1 MTSRNGR
8 RPRRVLSHPGK
19 QRGGRASVIFSIVR
33 DPLTTRSA
41 PSEAEHGDR
50 RCIVARILAHP
61 DSRRVGEFAPL
72 FDAGCDGAAE
82 VSRNEPAFRTADGR
96 SSGSLDSSRITR
108 APLSIELRNGQVRIR
123 HATASIRVELDGEPL
138 HGERLFDVE
147 ALKAGIVILFG
158 KYLTL
163 VLGYLDLIDAAASVP
178 GMIGD
183 STAMR
188 VLRQEI
194 QRIADI
200 DVPVLLRGETGV
212 GKELV
217 AAALHAC
224 SARSN
229 SPFVAVNVAS
239 VPASLA
245 ASELFGH
252 RRGAFS
258 GAVEEHKGY
267 FSQAHGGTLFL
278 DEIGDVVSEVQAALL
293 RAVETGVI
301 QPLGGR
307 TLKVDVRLI
316 AATDSDLEAAIAR
329 REFREPLLRRFSY
342 EIRVPPLRQRR
353 EDIGLLFQHF
363 LRQCLGTE
371 QAAAR
376 LTLTDVE
383 AEPWVP
389 AAFVAALALHPWPG
403 NVRELSNVALRFV
416 VENRERSVA
425 RVSDDIRGLLQR
437 GPGPLQS
444 FPEAAPSVASPQ
456 PSEARAT
463 PPSDS
468 DLVSAMRA
476 AKFQREPA
484 AKALGI
490 SKSYLYRR
498 LERIPEIRSL
508 SNIPSGEVQAAL
520 VAALGDFVVAAE
532 KLQVSERALRL
543 HLKRKPNRPDR

>member
-1 MTSRNGR
+1 
-8 RPRRVLSHPGK
+8 
-19 QRGGRASVIFSIVR
+19 VR

-41 PSEAEHGDR
+41 ASEAEYVSR

-72 FDAGCDGAAE
+72 FDAGCDGTAE
-82 VSRNEPAFRTADGR
+82 ISRNEPAFRTAEGR
-96 SSGSLDSSRITR
+96 TAGPLDSSRITR
-108 APLSIELRNGQVRIR
+108 TPLCIELRQDQLCIR
-123 HATASIRVELDGEPL
+123 HAAASTRVELNGEPL
-138 HGERLFDVE
+138 NGERVFDLE
-147 ALKAGIVILFG
+147 ALKVGVVILFG

-163 VLGYLDLIDAAASVP
+163 VLGYLDLIDVAPSAL
-178 GMIGD
+178 GMVGD

-194 QRIADI
+194 QRIANI
-200 DVPVLLRGETGV
+200 EVPVLLRGETGV

-217 AAALHAC
+217 AAALHAG
-224 SARSN
+224 SARAGA
-229 SPFVAVNVAS
+229 PYIAVNVAS
-239 VPASLA
+239 VPVSLA

-307 TLKVDVRLI
+307 TVKVDVRLI
-316 AATDSDLEAAIAR
+316 AATDSNLEAAIVK

-342 EIRVPPLRQRR
+342 EIWVPPLRHRR
-353 EDIGLLFQHF
+353 DDIGLLFQHF
-363 LRQCLGTE
+363 LRQSLGKAR
-371 QAAAR
+371 AAER
-376 LTLTDVE
+376 LSPTDPD
-383 AEPWVP
+383 ADPWVP
-389 AAFVAALALHPWPG
+389 AAFVAALALHRWPG

-425 RVSDDIRGLLQR
+425 RISDNIRSLLQPGAPTMLSAAPQAAPPSALLLPSESSAARSALVSD
-437 GPGPLQS
+437 
-444 FPEAAPSVASPQ
+444 A
-456 PSEARAT
+456 
-463 PPSDS
+463 

-476 AKFQREPA
+476 AKFQRESA

-498 LERIPEIRSL
+498 LASIPEIRSL
-508 SNIPSGEVQAAL
+508 GNIPIGEVRAAL
-520 VAALGDFVVAAE
+520 EAAAGDFIAAAE
-532 KLQVSERALRL
+532 RLQVSDRALRI
-543 HLKRKPNRPDR
+543 HLKRTASLPDR